1 MEYQKINYSVNDGI
15 AVIEMNYTKNLNA
28 IDEVMADE
36 LNAAFEEAE
45 RDSAVRVVVLKGTP
59 KAFSAGGDI
68 RFFYNIIEQGGEV
81 SLDPLIARVGKLADG
96 MKRMSKLIIASVSG
110 PAAGAGLSL
119 ALGADFI
126 VCADNANFILAFVN
140 LGLVPDTGAV
150 YLLAKSIG
158 AARAMELAITGKPVG
173 AKEARDL
180 GLVYRVF
187 PKEELDEKVMKF
199 AAKLAAGPLISYKGS
214 KKQIYDACYAD
225 YRKWLDETEA
235 STQHEAAASM
245 DFQEGVK
252 AFIEKRRPAF
262 EGK

>member
-1 MEYQKINYSVNDGI
+1 MDYQKINYSVKDGI
-15 AVIEMNYTKNLNA
+15 AVVEMTYTKNLNA

-36 LNAAFEEAE
+36 LNAAFEAAE
-45 RDSAVRVVVLKGTP
+45 KDPEVRVVVLKGTP

-96 MKRMSKLIIASVSG
+96 MKKMSKLIIASVSG

-119 ALGADFI
+119 ALGADFMI
-126 VCADNANFILAFVN
+126 CADNAKFILAFVN

-158 AARAMELAITGKPVG
+158 SARAMELAVTGRPVG
-173 AKEARDL
+173 AQEAKDA
-180 GLVYRVF
+180 GFAYKVV
-187 PKEELDEKVMKF
+187 PADQLDEEVMKF

-235 STQHEAAASM
+235 PTQHEAAASM

-252 AFIEKRRPAF
+252 AFIEKRKPAF